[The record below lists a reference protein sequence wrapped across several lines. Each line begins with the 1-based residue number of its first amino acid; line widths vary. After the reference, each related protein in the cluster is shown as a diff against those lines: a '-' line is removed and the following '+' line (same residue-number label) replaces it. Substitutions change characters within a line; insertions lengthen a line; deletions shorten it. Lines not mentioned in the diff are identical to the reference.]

1 MENYNTCFDYDIMG
15 TTAQDLKKASEDTNF
30 TSMADDIADKVSLLE
45 GYDKTHSVMNK
56 QIDNLSEFET
66 SFRKYE
72 EQLEKLYTSIEESVK
87 IFKNAEYDITEKLDK
102 FAEIIEDEKY
112 LGNSVVAGYI
122 KDGTVNENTFT
133 DDSETFLVG
142 AAEYVK
148 DYISQYAMFAD
159 KNCPE
164 NYASSEEWREALI
177 EKYQEMGYSSYDARD
192 LADLEMA
199 TWRVKQTGAEITTEA
214 VSEAVSE
221 LAFITD
227 EATGEDL
234 SLGALTDKVSKEYET
249 LVTKYKEYGLTEEQA
264 QELATAESE
273 YTDAKA
279 VADKVTSTSGDYRAI
294 STAHDK
300 KIAWEELKEQYGISD
315 TKDQTPPDDPGGGDD
330 SDGDTGG
337 TGGDNGGDY
346 PEDNDGS
353 SSTQARVE
361 TPSPNPSPSDTPN
374 KVEKP
379 TTDPT
384 PEETPSDNTD
394 TPSDNTG
401 DNSNTGTDPET
412 PSTGDDN
419 NNTNTGNDSNNTK
432 PDGGNNSNNNTGGN
446 TNTGSGSNTNHGNT
460 SRPSENT
467 GNNSG
472 YYVPG
477 NNNGGGT
484 SSTPPTTP
492 SAGEN
497 GNAAT
502 TTPSAPD
509 SDAGIIDNSGEEL
522 DVISIDKGSS
532 AKPSTSSN
540 DGGSVIPA
548 ILGVGVAGAA
558 GVAGVKYIKNKKE
571 KDNEYED
578 DSINEDENS
587 FSYIG
592 DYQENTDTS
601 NDSYNA
607 MPTGEKYK
615 AGNVNKL
622 VLDDAPEN
630 IKIEE
635 SMNDTTNQKEELE

>member
-1 MENYNTCFDYDIMG
+1 MEGSKNICVDYNRVLRSANTLNTIYTNLNSSMMNNVTDTLNDLYSKHNIGQVDIEIDKSNINKIQESIANLWEYMAG
-15 TTAQDLKKASEDTNF
+15 AVSCF
-30 TSMADDIADKVSLLE
+30 TSTEIQIINDIKGPHAILGQPLASLTFNQERFKELIQNSDLYTAEEKAAILAGTMNVATTSEEFKEGLSDEDREKIKKYQMETNSVIAGYVNSALGIDPSIALMSGAGVFGYIESDLISDLRYFTAKEYLDKQ
-45 GYDKTHSVMNK
+45 TFPA
-56 QIDNLSEFET
+56 ILSEKGYKEELMNT
-66 SFRKYE
+66 LKEKYPGLSNE
-72 EQLEKLYTSIEESVK
+72 ECESIVDRYIEE
-87 IFKNAEYDITEKLDK
+87 KNT
-102 FAEIIEDEKY
+102 
-112 LGNSVVAGYI
+112 
-122 KDGTVNENTFT
+122 
-133 DDSETFLVG
+133 
-142 AAEYVK
+142 
-148 DYISQYAMFAD
+148 
-159 KNCPE
+159 
-164 NYASSEEWREALI
+164 SSEV
-177 EKYQEMGYSSYDARD
+177 D
-192 LADLEMA
+192 
-199 TWRVKQTGAEITTEA
+199 
-214 VSEAVSE
+214 
-221 LAFITD
+221 
-227 EATGEDL
+227 
-234 SLGALTDKVSKEYET
+234 
-249 LVTKYKEYGLTEEQA
+249 
-264 QELATAESE
+264 
-273 YTDAKA
+273 
-279 VADKVTSTSGDYRAI
+279 GD
-294 STAHDK
+294 
-300 KIAWEELKEQYGISD
+300 SD
-315 TKDQTPPDDPGGGDD
+315 GDPDGDSDGDPDGDSDGDSDGNPGDGDDP
-330 SDGDTGG
+330 DGDTGG
-337 TGGDNGGDY
+337 AGGDNGGDY
-346 PEDNDGS
+346 PKDNDGS

-460 SRPSENT
+460 SRPSGNT

-592 DYQENTDTS
+592 DYQENADAS
-601 NDSYNA
+601 NDNYNA
-607 MPTGEKYK
+607 ISTGGKYK

>member
-1 MENYNTCFDYDIMG
+1 MAAKINADALLDGASAVEEISSGNAYAPIEKATDNAEEALVEVTRHHEWCLNPYLDSFYKISSNSNGEMGLLQCFEKLRLFASTLTELANMYKNIESTDADKRRALENFINTNIPPKEDPDKKDPSKSVVTPDDTVADLYDNTGATVVSVAGATFD
-15 TTAQDLKKASEDTNF
+15 EDTRPR
-30 TSMADDIADKVSLLE
+30 I
-45 GYDKTHSVMNK
+45 
-56 QIDNLSEFET
+56 
-66 SFRKYE
+66 
-72 EQLEKLYTSIEESVK
+72 
-87 IFKNAEYDITEKLDK
+87 
-102 FAEIIEDEKY
+102 
-112 LGNSVVAGYI
+112 
-122 KDGTVNENTFT
+122 
-133 DDSETFLVG
+133 
-142 AAEYVK
+142 
-148 DYISQYAMFAD
+148 
-159 KNCPE
+159 
-164 NYASSEEWREALI
+164 
-177 EKYQEMGYSSYDARD
+177 
-192 LADLEMA
+192 
-199 TWRVKQTGAEITTEA
+199 EITP
-214 VSEAVSE
+214 V
-221 LAFITD
+221 
-227 EATGEDL
+227 
-234 SLGALTDKVSKEYET
+234 
-249 LVTKYKEYGLTEEQA
+249 
-264 QELATAESE
+264 
-273 YTDAKA
+273 
-279 VADKVTSTSGDYRAI
+279 
-294 STAHDK
+294 
-300 KIAWEELKEQYGISD
+300 
-315 TKDQTPPDDPGGGDD
+315 
-330 SDGDTGG
+330 
-337 TGGDNGGDY
+337 
-346 PEDNDGS
+346 
-353 SSTQARVE
+353 
-361 TPSPNPSPSDTPN
+361 TPSNDKEKEETQNPTPG
-374 KVEKP
+374 EKP
-379 TTDPT
+379 
-384 PEETPSDNTD
+384 ETPSDNPD

-401 DNSNTGTDPET
+401 DNSNTGTDTDT

-460 SRPSENT
+460 SRPSGNT

-497 GNAAT
+497 GNAST

-592 DYQENTDTS
+592 DYQENIDTS

>member
-1 MENYNTCFDYDIMG
+1 MGAMNTCFDYEMIEKSVNNLEQFS
-15 TTAQDLKKASEDTNF
+15 QDNK
-30 TSMADDIADKVSLLE
+30 SLTKLSDVFDSWITDMTE
-45 GYDKTHSVMNK
+45 LDKTHDAISIYIDEIEDNVSKTKKCGEEYKDLCVAMN
-56 QIDNLSEFET
+56 QGIN
-66 SFRKYE
+66 
-72 EQLEKLYTSIEESVK
+72 
-87 IFKNAEYDITEKLDK
+87 IFKSAEGDISDRLKR
-102 FAEIIEDEKY
+102 FADVVEGT
-112 LGNSVVAGYI
+112 LGNSKVAGYLRDSRI
-122 KDGTVNENTFT
+122 INESTFTTSSEQFAGNASLEVQKFISNYAMYLDGTYPAKYDSAEDWYNER
-133 DDSETFLVG
+133 V
-142 AAEYVK
+142 
-148 DYISQYAMFAD
+148 QY
-159 KNCPE
+159 
-164 NYASSEEWREALI
+164 YL
-177 EKYQEMGYSSYDARD
+177 EKGYSSYDAKD
-192 LADLEMA
+192 LALLEMA
-199 TWRVKQTGAEITTEA
+199 KWRTEQTGATVTSNA
-214 VSEAVSE
+214 VSA
-221 LAFITD
+221 LAD
-227 EATGEDL
+227 ENYSTLNSD
-234 SLGALTDKVSKEYET
+234 VSKEYTT
-249 LVTKYKEYGLTEEQA
+249 LTEKYEKLGATEEQA
-264 QELATAESE
+264 KELATAESE
-273 YTDAKA
+273 WADSVNYAKENPG
-279 VADKVTSTSGDYRAI
+279 DSGARYVI
-294 STAHDK
+294 SDNYKTLEA
-300 KIAWEELKEQYGISD
+300 LKEKYGITDSTQQD
-315 TKDQTPPDDPGGGDD
+315 TTTPDDPGGGDD
-330 SDGDTGG
+330 PDTTDSNPD

-374 KVEKP
+374 KGETP

-446 TNTGSGSNTNHGNT
+446 TGSGSNTNHGNT
-460 SRPSENT
+460 SRPSGNT

-484 SSTPPTTP
+484 SSTPPTAP